1 MNNSEYAERG
11 FGRRAMDHHP
21 ASPLTMAVGLVIGVQ
36 SIAVFTLIGMFQG
49 LSVENT
55 RIVKEH
61 GDLKHGMYQVAEK
74 CAEFA
79 SKAKAKP

>member
-1 MNNSEYAERG
+1 MNNSDHAERG
-11 FGRRAMDHHP
+11 YGRRALDHHP
-21 ASPLTMAVGLVIGVQ
+21 ASPLTMAVGLIIGVQ

-74 CAEFA
+74 CSEFA
-79 SKAKAKP
+79 VRAKP